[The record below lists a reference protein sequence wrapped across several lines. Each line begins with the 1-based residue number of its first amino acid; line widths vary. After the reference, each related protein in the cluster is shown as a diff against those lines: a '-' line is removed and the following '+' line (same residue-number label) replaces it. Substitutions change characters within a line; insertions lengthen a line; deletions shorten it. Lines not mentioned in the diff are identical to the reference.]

1 MANPPLRFLHPPHA
15 LIQSKLAHFR
25 TVPTEQLVASL
36 RPGQASALKAKADG
50 TLMEGHH
57 RVAVLRER
65 GVNVDELPREPY
77 P

>member
-1 MANPPLRFLHPPHA
+1 MANPPLRFLHSSHS
-15 LIQSKLAHFR
+15 LIPSKLTYFR
-25 TVPTEQLVASL
+25 SVPTDQLIASL
-36 RPGQASALKAKADG
+36 RPGQAGALKAKADG

-57 RVAVLRER
+57 RVVVLRER

>member
-1 MANPPLRFLHPPHA
+1 MANLPLRFLHSPDR

-25 TVPTEQLVASL
+25 TVPTDQLVASL
-36 RPGQASALKAKADG
+36 RPGQAGALKAKPDG

-57 RVAVLRER
+57 RIAVLRER